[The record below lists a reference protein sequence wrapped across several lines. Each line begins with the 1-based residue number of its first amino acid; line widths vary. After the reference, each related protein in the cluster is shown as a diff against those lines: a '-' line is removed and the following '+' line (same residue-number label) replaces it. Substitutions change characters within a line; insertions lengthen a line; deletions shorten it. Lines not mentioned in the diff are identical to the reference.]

1 MRQPHAPC
9 QMACALRAPP
19 NPTRGGEATTQPGVL
34 VRGDERLSPL
44 SAAPLS
50 VAPLSAAPLELRTR
64 ALERLCRSPMAGAAK
79 KKRRISFVTHT
90 RMHDDPRWMSYAAAH
105 AWEAEA
111 ARLGVS
117 EVARSR
123 RGFLRAYERHGAA
136 TRHARMRCHHSNRNS
151 SRSPTAWTWGQERA
165 RFVARHMAQYR
176 QHPTYRRWLALV
188 MWAYKPP
195 GPRPRHP
202 SPS

>member
-1 MRQPHAPC
+1 
-9 QMACALRAPP
+9 
-19 NPTRGGEATTQPGVL
+19 
-34 VRGDERLSPL
+34 
-44 SAAPLS
+44 
-50 VAPLSAAPLELRTR
+50 
-64 ALERLCRSPMAGAAK
+64 MAGAAQEK
-79 KKRRISFVTHT
+79 KKDAHSFVTHT
-90 RMHDDPRWMSYAAAH
+90 HMPDDPRWMSYAAAH

-123 RGFLRAYERHGAA
+123 RGFMRAYERHGAA
-136 TRHARMRCHHSNRNS
+136 TRHARMRRHHSGRNSGRNS

-176 QHPTYRRWLALV
+176 QHPTYRRWLALA

-195 GPRPRHP
+195 GPRPP
-202 SPS
+202 S